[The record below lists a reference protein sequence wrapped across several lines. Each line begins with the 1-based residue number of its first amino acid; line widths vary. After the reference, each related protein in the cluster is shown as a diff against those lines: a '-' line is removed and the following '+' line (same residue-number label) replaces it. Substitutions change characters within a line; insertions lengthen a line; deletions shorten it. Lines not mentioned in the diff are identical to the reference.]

1 MNNPKISAIVN
12 FYNGDKYLGKCL
24 QSIIEQDYKNLEIIL
39 WDNGS
44 DDNSLNII
52 KTFNDDRIKY
62 IFNKK
67 KIPLYKA
74 RNQAIQSSNG
84 EFIAFLDSD
93 DWWEKNY
100 LSSREKFF
108 SNTEFDFFYS
118 NSNFFYEKANKFKI
132 YKNYKLPEGN
142 IFNNLSRD
150 YFIIISG
157 VIFRRDIFTKYGLF
171 NESYNIIGDY
181 EFLMKISQFCKAHSL
196 NLPLLNYRVHDNNFS
211 KLHSKM
217 FYEEFKDWFDKNIIE
232 EKSKNYLNNIKYYNI
247 KLSYLE
253 ISNLILNEK
262 KNFNLLKKIF
272 KHQSFKEKIKFIIL
286 FFTPKKFFKYLKK

>member
-1 MNNPKISAIVN
+1 MDKKVSVIVN
-12 FYNGDKYLGKCL
+12 FHNGDRYLYDCIKSIL
-24 QSIIEQDYKNLEIIL
+24 NQSYNNLEIIL
-39 WDNGS
+39 WDNFS
-44 DDNSLNII
+44 SDNSFKII
-52 KTFNDDRIKY
+52 KKFNDHRIKY
-62 IFNKK
+62 FFNKIK
-67 KIPLYKA
+67 EPLYKA
-74 RNQAIQSSNG
+74 RNQAILASTG
-84 EFIAFLDSD
+84 DLIAFLDSD
-93 DWWEKNY
+93 DWWEKDY
-100 LSSREKFF
+100 LSSRKIFF

-196 NLPLLNYRVHDNNFS
+196 NLPLLNYRVHENNFS

-232 EKSKNYLNNIKYYNI
+232 DKNKNYLNNIKYYNI